1 MYLVLCGEVDDGVL
15 RRRLAALFLRR
26 EEARRVEVL
35 RVGLGRRGRLALC
48 RRRRA
53 AEKRIHEGEIGRV
66 VVVTGVEDLVEAL
79 SFPDG
84 LLACARNQPVSRV
97 LQASDRVDG
106 VPAAKLCTVSGG
118 S

>member
-1 MYLVLCGEVDDGVL
+1 MYLVLRGDVDDGVL

-35 RVGLGRRGRLALC
+35 RVGLLGLPLC

>member
-53 AEKRIHEGEIGRV
+53 AEQRVDEGDVFFV
-66 VVVTGVEDLVEAL
+66 VVLVGVQNLIEA
-79 SFPDG
+79 FA
-84 LLACARNQPVSRV
+84 LAE
-97 LQASDRVDG
+97 
-106 VPAAKLCTVSGG
+106 
-118 S
+118 